1 LTLGIWAELKRRNVI
16 RIALFYVASAWLI
29 LQVADVVLEILEAPE
44 GSLRLL
50 AIVLALGFPFALILA
65 WAFEVTPE
73 GIKRDHDVVRD
84 DAAQARAGRKLDVA
98 TIGLLAV
105 AIAMLAWQGFSG
117 RLGSERA
124 PGSGPRE
131 LSIAVLPFVN
141 MSVELENEY
150 FSEGLSEEVLNV
162 LARMEDF
169 RVAGR
174 TSSFAFKGQQQDLRA
189 IGERLG
195 VANILEGSVR
205 RQGDRIRV
213 TAQLVDARSGYHLW
227 SDTYDRQLDDVFAIQ
242 DEIATEVVR
251 ALRRTLLAA
260 DEAIISQTAKGD
272 LEAYQ
277 HYLQGQFHARLRS
290 RAGLE
295 RALEEFH
302 QAIVVDPAY
311 APPYAGIAMVYALMD
326 NHGYRSL
333 AETAPLAYRALD
345 RALELDAQSDDAWM
359 VRGLLLSQGPGAR
372 ERRDEARAALRRAI
386 EINPNNP
393 LAHLWIANL
402 LHPDAE
408 AARASVE
415 RAYQL
420 DPLSPIILYRRAME
434 ALERR
439 EFDEFARRQA
449 ELEEIAPDWFITW
462 QSSARAALEEGRIAD
477 ATLALERA
485 LELNPEYATI
495 SQMLVNALILLGY
508 EERAEGMLV
517 AAVQRYDSDAAR
529 FGLLMQ
535 QARRSVVE
543 EGLPTGLQIFRAGIE
558 ALPRPDA
565 SMLGDLAMLELN
577 AGNPAAAEARARDAL
592 RLGPDELPPEIMP
605 QHTVVSLAL
614 LGALA
619 AQGKAES
626 AQLLGD
632 QIQAALDDLRR
643 QGLVFNHV
651 PLAEAYVAA
660 VLGNSSDAA
669 LDRSME
675 EAIALG
681 LRWPPGI
688 ATWFLS
694 GNVKPA
700 VIARF
705 EARMAGLLAVE
716 QQRYEAARAARPPRT
731 DGG

>member
-1 LTLGIWAELKRRNVI
+1 LGIWAELKRRNVI

-73 GIKRDHDVVRD
+73 GIKRDHEVVRD

-105 AIAMLAWQGFSG
+105 AIAMLAWQGFGG

-174 TSSFAFKGQQQDLRA
+174 TSSFAFKGQQQDLRS

-205 RQGDRIRV
+205 RQGNRIRV
-213 TAQLVDARSGYHLW
+213 TAQLIDARSGYHLW

-260 DEAIISQTAKGD
+260 DEAVISQTAKGD

-277 HYLQGQFHARLRS
+277 HYLQGQYHARLRS
-290 RAGLE
+290 RGGLE

-345 RALELDAQSDDAWM
+345 RALELDSQSDDAWM
-359 VRGLLLSQGPGAR
+359 VRGLLLSQGPGAS
-372 ERRDEARAALRRAI
+372 ERRDEARAALQRAI

-402 LHPDAE
+402 LHPDVE
-408 AARASVE
+408 AASAAVD

-420 DPLSPIILYRRAME
+420 DPLSPIIVYRRAME

-439 EFDEFARRQA
+439 EFDEFSRRQA

-462 QSSARAALEEGRIAD
+462 QSSARAALEQGRIAD
-477 ATLALERA
+477 AALALERA
-485 LELNPEYATI
+485 MELNPEYVAI
-495 SQMLVNALILLGY
+495 GQMLVNALVLLGQ
-508 EERAEGMLV
+508 EERAERLLE
-517 AAVQRYDSDAAR
+517 AAAERYDSEAAR
-529 FGLLMQ
+529 YGLLMQ
-535 QARRSVVE
+535 RTRRAVLE
-543 EGLPTGLQIFRAGIE
+543 EGLPTGVQILRAGVE
-558 ALPRPDA
+558 KLQQPDM
-565 SMLGDLAMLELN
+565 STLGELAMLELN
-577 AGNPAAAEARARDAL
+577 AGDPIAAEARALGAFG
-592 RLGPDELPPEIMP
+592 LGPGELPSRVDP
-605 QHTVVSLAL
+605 QNVVLHLAL
-614 LGALA
+614 AGALA
-619 AQGKAES
+619 AQGKTEQ
-626 AQLLGD
+626 AQQVSD
-632 QIQAALDDLRR
+632 QVQAFFDQLQS
-643 QGLVFNHV
+643 QGIEVAYV
-651 PLAEAYVAA
+651 PLAEAFLMGVLGKADDAA
-660 VLGNSSDAA
+660 V
-669 LDRSME
+669 DRGME
-675 EAIALG
+675 ASIELG
-681 LRWPPGI
+681 LRWAPGI
-688 ATWFLS
+688 ATWFMAGS
-694 GNVKPA
+694 VRPA

-716 QQRYEAARAARPPRT
+716 QQRYEAARAARSPRA